1 MKNSTKW
8 LLGAL
13 ALVALIVVATVL
25 YDTLGSSFEGDGL
38 VTDVP
43 NGNNTSAAPDG
54 SDASDTSDT
63 VDASKYAAP
72 DFTVTD
78 AEGNK
83 VKLSDLR
90 GKPVVINFWATWC
103 GYCVQEMPA
112 FEDMYAKYGD
122 DVHFVMVDMVDGD
135 RETVDAGKKFIADRG
150 FTFPV
155 YFDTELE
162 AAYAY
167 YVTGLPA
174 TYFIDAEGNL
184 IAHKSGALD
193 AELLERG
200 INMILK

>member
-25 YDTLGSSFEGDGL
+25 YDTLGERFSGGGL

-43 NGNNTSAAPDG
+43 DTSSP
-54 SDASDTSDT
+54 SDT

-78 AEGNK
+78 GNGNK

-122 DVHFVMVDMVDGD
+122 DVHFMMVDMVDGD
-135 RETVDAGKKFIADRG
+135 RETVDGGKKFISDKG

-155 YFDTELE
+155 YFDTDLE

-167 YVTGLPA
+167 YVTGLPV
-174 TYFIDAEGNL
+174 TYFIDADGNL
-184 IAHKSGALD
+184 IAHYPGALN